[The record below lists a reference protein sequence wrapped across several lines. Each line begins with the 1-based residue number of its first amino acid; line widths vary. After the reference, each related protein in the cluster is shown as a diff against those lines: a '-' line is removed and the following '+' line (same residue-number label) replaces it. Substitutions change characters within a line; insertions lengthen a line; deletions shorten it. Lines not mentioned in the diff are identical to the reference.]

1 MLSVDG
7 LQNCPGACVQKRC
20 VVRVAPAA
28 VLPVWWLS
36 LTSGVWSCQP
46 QPVAFHFA
54 GLLIIEFFEEVTI

>member
-7 LQNCPGACVQKRC
+7 LQNCPRACVQRRC

-36 LTSGVWSCQP
+36 LTSLSLAMPTSSCSFPFCWS
-46 QPVAFHFA
+46 
-54 GLLIIEFFEEVTI
+54 LDTEFFEEVTI